1 MTISDAQFSAWLKR
15 DRARVVLVEAEA
27 YSGGSVVTRY
37 LSNRGFVST
46 PSDTPASIAYREL
59 LTEVPRITSKM
70 AEALR
75 GRSLISYGD
84 LNVDNSGGEL
94 DAWLLDAWEARPLRL
109 YLGDPSW
116 PKADFRL
123 VFDGCTADIRA
134 RDNRTLTLKLR
145 DRQYLLDVPLQ
156 TTLIGGTGPAKDQR
170 RPACYGEVKQIE
182 PVLIDAATR
191 TYAWHDGQVQ
201 GVDAVYQNGVA
212 IATYTADNTAGTI
225 TLTAAL
231 TGRLTLDG
239 KGSKTGG
246 VYVNKTAD
254 IMARI
259 VAERTAFPSGDIDAT
274 TFGQVNTDV
283 PGPVGLYIGRD
294 STTVIGA
301 LDALANGIGG
311 YYHIGRDGKLR
322 VGQLKA
328 PGGTPVLTLGDDD
341 LQLGRIELLKRLLPM
356 SSVRVGYERYWTVI
370 DTAATT
376 ATEAARQR
384 LSDGYLV
391 AKATNTITGH
401 LQPVEG
407 NLEPSCFVASAD
419 ASTEATR
426 RAALYAVIRRVF
438 RIDGFAA
445 AQQVQLGDVIA
456 LNFSRYGLG
465 GGALATIVGIDENIT
480 GGAVGLEVFL

>member
-1 MTISDAQFSAWLKR
+1 MAISDAQFAAWLRR
-15 DRARVVLVEAEA
+15 DRARVVLVEAQA
-27 YSGGSVVTRY
+27 YSAGAVVTRY
-37 LSNRGFVST
+37 LSDRGFVSAPT
-46 PSDTPASIAYREL
+46 DTPANTAYPEL
-59 LTEVPRITSKM
+59 LTEVPRINSKM

-75 GRSLISYGD
+75 GRSMVSYGD
-84 LNVDNSGGEL
+84 INIDNASGEF
-94 DAWLLDAWEARPLRL
+94 DAWLMDAWEARPVRL
-109 YLGDPSW
+109 YLGDPGW

-123 VFDGCTADIRA
+123 VFDGVADDIRA

-170 RPACYGEVKQIE
+170 RPACYGEVKQVE
-182 PVLIDAATR
+182 PVLIDAGTR

-201 GVDAVYQNGVA
+201 GVDGVFQDGVP
-212 IATYTADNTAGTI
+212 IATYTADNSAGTI
-225 TLTAAL
+225 SLTAAL

-246 VYVNKTAD
+246 VYVNTTGD

-259 VAERTAFPSGDIDAT
+259 VAERTAFPAGDIEAASIAAL
-274 TFGQVNTDV
+274 NADV
-283 PGPVGLYIGRD
+283 PGAVGLYIGRD

-301 LDALANGIGG
+301 LDALAGGVGG
-311 YYHIGRDGKLR
+311 YYQIGRDGLLR

-328 PGGTPVLTLGDDD
+328 PAGTPVLTLTDDD
-341 LQLGRIELLKRLLPM
+341 LQLGRIELLKRMVPM
-356 SSVRVGYERYWTVI
+356 ASVRVGYERYWTVI
-370 DTAATT
+370 DNAATA

-391 AKATNTITGH
+391 AKATNTLTGH
-401 LQPVEG
+401 LKPIEG

-426 RAALYAVIRRVF
+426 RAALYSVIRRVF
-438 RIDGFAA
+438 RLEGFAA
-445 AQQVQLGDVIA
+445 AQQLQLGDVVE
-456 LNFSRYGLG
+456 LDLSRYELG
-465 GGALATIVGIDENIT
+465 GGVLATVIGLDENIT
-480 GGAVGLEVFL
+480 GGAIGLEVFL